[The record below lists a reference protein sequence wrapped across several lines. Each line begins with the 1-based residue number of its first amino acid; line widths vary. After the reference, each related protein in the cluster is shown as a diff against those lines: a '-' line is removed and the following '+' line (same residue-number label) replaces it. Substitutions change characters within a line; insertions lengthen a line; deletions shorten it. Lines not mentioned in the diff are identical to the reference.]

1 MPTFK
6 TMDIMIFELIDQH
19 SPVEMFVVG
28 PVITSWQSIL
38 STLLDDAYAFAFLCH
53 LHGCAPEIHTVMNPH
68 ISQFINGAGL
78 CSLSKSSNIC
88 SLNMH

>member
-6 TMDIMIFELIDQH
+6 TADVIIFELIDPH

-28 PVITSWQSIL
+28 PEITLWQSIL

-53 LHGCAPEIHTVMNPH
+53 LHGYGLKIHTVMNPH
-68 ISQFINGAGL
+68 I
-78 CSLSKSSNIC
+78 
-88 SLNMH
+88 LNLLMELGFAACPNLVTYVL

>member
-6 TMDIMIFELIDQH
+6 TLDIMIFELIDQH

-53 LHGCAPEIHTVMNPH
+53 LHGCALEIHTVMNPH
-68 ISQFINGAGL
+68 I
-78 CSLSKSSNIC
+78 
-88 SLNMH
+88 LNLLMVLGFAACPNLVTYVL